1 MKRIARF
8 HKVSESRFAQ
18 DWMDTFPGA
27 TEEGT
32 KEIYDSIKLPRRA
45 TAGSA
50 GYDFFAYQDFSLKP
64 NETIK
69 FPSGIRCRIDDD
81 YVLLI
86 MPRSSLGFKYR
97 LQLDNTVG
105 VIDAD
110 YYNAKNEG
118 HMFIKMTNDS
128 RNEKEL
134 IVKKNEGYAQ
144 GIFMSYGVTV
154 DDDCDTVRVGGIG
167 STTK

>member
-1 MKRIARF
+1 MKRVAKF
-8 HKVSESRFAQ
+8 EKVSFKQFFKDYIDVFGETS
-18 DWMDTFPGA
+18 
-27 TEEGT
+27 EGKV
-32 KEIYDSIKLPRRA
+32 KEIYDSILLPKRG
-45 TAGSA
+45 TMYSA
-50 GYDFFAYQDFSLKP
+50 GYDFFAYQDIDLKP

-69 FPSGIRCRIDDD
+69 FPSGIRCKIDED
-81 YVLLI
+81 YVLFI

-118 HMFIKMTNDS
+118 HMFIKLTNDS
-128 RNEKEL
+128 RNGKEML
-134 IVKKNEGYAQ
+134 VKKNEGYAQ
-144 GIFMSYGVTV
+144 GIFVNYGITV
-154 DDDCDTVRVGGIG
+154 DDECDRVRVGGIG